1 MALSLRRLPFRRS
14 LIRPFLLAGGERSF
28 VLSNVTLMA
37 CLLLGVGLTK
47 FTLMT
52 AGLLATLGQWDWCK
66 QPNRMRR
73 CRRCICGIFIIKI
86 FIQRNPVCR
95 PKRRALP
102 HPYQLKVLLC
112 YVNIAIKPKAFQIY

>member
-28 VLSNVTLMA
+28 VLTNVTLMA

-52 AGLLATLGQWDWCK
+52 AGLLATLGQWGLVQAAKADPQMSQVYLRHIHYQDFYSAQASVQAK
-66 QPNRMRR
+66 AAR
-73 CRRCICGIFIIKI
+73 ITSS
-86 FIQRNPVCR
+86 
-95 PKRRALP
+95 LP
-102 HPYQLKVLLC
+102 T
-112 YVNIAIKPKAFQIY
+112 